1 MALYKKEVLVR
12 PNSTISETDALKWTQ
27 NWLNQFQDADENK
40 DEDGNYINYFFG
52 DVFFAKNKK
61 IWRVFSDACETKY
74 SMQKDPNLNMI
85 AFTILDAQ
93 NLENRIEALEATDG
107 DIEVGVI

>member
-12 PNSTISETDALKWTQ
+12 PNSTISEVDALRWTQ
-27 NWLNQFQDADENK
+27 NWLNQFQNADENK
-40 DEDGNYINYFFG
+40 DENGNYINYFFG

-61 IWRVFSDACETKY
+61 IWRVFSDACETQY
-74 SMQKDPNLNMI
+74 NMQKDPNLNMI
-85 AFTILDAQ
+85 AFVVLDAQ